1 MIINGRTKYIPKAP
15 TKNVG
20 NESLTPAPLWTKYI
34 YINYCMRI
42 MAKLEINFVFPTK

>member
-34 YINYCMRI
+34 YIYKLLYENYG
-42 MAKLEINFVFPTK
+42 